1 MLYFPAVFFA
11 QAEFAAR
18 PTSFLHS
25 YSFFF
30 AAMTIGAFL
39 GAAMTLQPGQFAAM
53 TFWLAPM
60 LSFVQSYSF
69 FVGRAAMTMSSGSRG
84 LTHDD
89 LQSSEWTWDD
99 RFGAYYN
106 GQVWVLPE
114 EAVPTEENQPG
125 SAEAG
130 AAAEET
136 HAGAAAEETLAGA
149 ANETLAGAANETH
162 AGAAVDDAL
171 NMVWSLLQQ
180 IDPNDPD
187 AFNVTSEPQSALP
200 ALNDN
205 EPLNR
210 RVKTLRCWRRELVEV
225 YQLLLSIRDQGI
237 RND

>member
-1 MLYFPAVFFA
+1 M
-11 QAEFAAR
+11 
-18 PTSFLHS
+18 SF
-25 YSFFF
+25 
-30 AAMTIGAFL
+30 
-39 GAAMTLQPGQFAAM
+39 
-53 TFWLAPM
+53 
-60 LSFVQSYSF
+60 
-69 FVGRAAMTMSSGSRG
+69 GSRG

-106 GQVWVLPE
+106 GHVWVLPE

-162 AGAAVDDAL
+162 AGAANETHAGAAVDDAL
-171 NMVWSLLQQ
+171 NIVWSLLQQ

-200 ALNDN
+200 ALNDD

-210 RVKTLRCWRRELVEV
+210 RVETLRCWRRELVEV